1 MLNNLQ
7 SDSWGATQK
16 RRTEELDIL
25 LKSGAVQRQ
34 FVYDIQN
41 KENFLGD

>member
-7 SDSWGATQK
+7 SGGWGIYQS
-16 RRTEELDIL
+16 RRTRQLNDL

-34 FVYDIQN
+34 FVSDLEE
-41 KENFLGD
+41 KETFLK